1 MDTLNQIDISII
13 IPIYN
18 VEKYLT
24 VCIDSLKNQGG
35 LRMEIILVNDGS
47 TDLSGEI
54 ADEYA
59 KKEGRIKV
67 IHQEN
72 GGASAARNVGL
83 DIATGEYIAF
93 LDSDDWIKDESLSL
107 LYDEAVKH
115 HADVVMGNMWLCH
128 QDGSMDKPF
137 KCISNGSIKEL
148 LSGKESFIELVKT
161 CF

>member
-1 MDTLNQIDISII
+1 MNTPNQIDISII

-24 VCIDSLKNQGG
+24 VCIDSLMNQGD

-59 KKEGRIKV
+59 KKEERIKV

-72 GGASAARNVGL
+72 GGHPQLATLVWILLRESTSLFWIVMTGL
-83 DIATGEYIAF
+83 KMNHYLF
-93 LDSDDWIKDESLSL
+93 
-107 LYDEAVKH
+107 Y
-115 HADVVMGNMWLCH
+115 MMRR
-128 QDGSMDKPF
+128 
-137 KCISNGSIKEL
+137 
-148 LSGKESFIELVKT
+148 
-161 CF
+161 

>member
-1 MDTLNQIDISII
+1 MNTPNQIDISII

-24 VCIDSLKNQGG
+24 VCIDSLMNQSD

-59 KKEGRIKV
+59 KKEERIKV

-72 GGASAARNVGL
+72 EGASAAHNAGL
-83 DIATGEYIAF
+83 EIAQGEYIAF
-93 LDSDDWIKDESLSL
+93 LDSEDWISWKDKHGSAGIWSPKRMIRESTTR
-107 LYDEAVKH
+107 K
-115 HADVVMGNMWLCH
+115 
-128 QDGSMDKPF
+128 
-137 KCISNGSIKEL
+137 
-148 LSGKESFIELVKT
+148 
-161 CF
+161 

>member
-1 MDTLNQIDISII
+1 MNTPNQIDISII

-24 VCIDSLKNQGG
+24 VCIDSLMNQGD

-59 KKEGRIKV
+59 KKEERIKV

-72 GGASAARNVGL
+72 EGASAARNAGL
-83 DIATGEYIAF
+83 EIAQGEYIAF
-93 LDSDDWIKDESLSL
+93 LDSEDWISWKDKHGSAGIWSSKRMIRESTTQ
-107 LYDEAVKH
+107 K
-115 HADVVMGNMWLCH
+115 
-128 QDGSMDKPF
+128 
-137 KCISNGSIKEL
+137 
-148 LSGKESFIELVKT
+148 
-161 CF
+161 

>member
-59 KKEGRIKV
+59 KKEERIKV

-72 GGASAARNVGL
+72 EGASAARNPGL
-83 DIATGEYIAF
+83 EIAQGEYIAF
-93 LDSDDWIKDESLSL
+93 LDSEDWISWKD
-107 LYDEAVKH
+107 KH
-115 HADVVMGNMWLCH
+115 
-128 QDGSMDKPF
+128 GSAGIWSPKRMIRKSTIR
-137 KCISNGSIKEL
+137 K
-148 LSGKESFIELVKT
+148 
-161 CF
+161 

>member
-1 MDTLNQIDISII
+1 MDKLNQIDMSVI
-13 IPIYN
+13 IPVYN

-24 VCIDSLKNQGG
+24 VCIDSLMSQGD

-72 GGASAARNVGL
+72 GGASAARNTGL
-83 DIATGEYIAF
+83 DIASGEYIAF
-93 LDSDDWIKDESLSL
+93 LDSDDWIKEKSLPLSL
-107 LYDEAVKH
+107 IH
-115 HADVVMGNMWLCH
+115 
-128 QDGSMDKPF
+128 
-137 KCISNGSIKEL
+137 I
-148 LSGKESFIELVKT
+148 
-161 CF
+161 

>member
-1 MDTLNQIDISII
+1 MNTPNQIDISII

-24 VCIDSLKNQGG
+24 VCIDSLMNQGD

-59 KKEGRIKV
+59 KKEERIKV

-72 GGASAARNVGL
+72 EGASAARNPGL
-83 DIATGEYIAF
+83 EIAQGEYIAF
-93 LDSDDWIKDESLSL
+93 LDSEDWISWKDKHGSAGIWSPKRMIRESTTR
-107 LYDEAVKH
+107 K
-115 HADVVMGNMWLCH
+115 
-128 QDGSMDKPF
+128 
-137 KCISNGSIKEL
+137 
-148 LSGKESFIELVKT
+148 
-161 CF
+161 